1 MELVT
6 MVKSDNSPKVAQIN
20 IRLTAEQHRLFKQ
33 HCNRTGM
40 NTQAAVTDAIRQV
53 IDGF

>member
-1 MELVT
+1 MQLATLTNPTTV
-6 MVKSDNSPKVAQIN
+6 PKVAQIN

-33 HCNRTGM
+33 HGNRTGM
-40 NTQAAVTDAIRQV
+40 NTQAAVTDALRRV